1 MFRAAALE
9 SIYPLVRSQET
20 FFGDAR
26 NHCTREQLQCKPVLQ
41 LQRRLAFPSPLNWG
55 LPRMYCVYRFATRRQ
70 HYFGKALR
78 WFEPQIW
85 TPKTLVWPLVMS
97 SHSVLLKSN
106 SEPTCHIKWNPV
118 QVSVCVMYICM
129 CVCVCICVCMRGG
142 LCVCVCICGC
152 VKKNVRFFKKYVFS
166 RLIPSCILS
175 YVTLDTRDNL
185 YASVRWHILETIGIF
200 IISMLGYSRDSGR
213 QHWCGKSEEVITAA
227 DYPVA
232 NQPTNQ
238 RREKGGPS
246 ERRRYVPKKITS
258 LGTCPLVAWI
268 CRLTHQQHPTCAR
281 GFRHNFIKYA
291 VLFFTSVLRNLG
303 KHERLF

>member
-1 MFRAAALE
+1 MFRAL
-9 SIYPLVRSQET
+9 
-20 FFGDAR
+20 
-26 NHCTREQLQCKPVLQ
+26 
-41 LQRRLAFPSPLNWG
+41 PLNRSIPWYDLKRRSLETHAIIAQESSYNVSPYYSSKEDWLSLARSTEG
-55 LPRMYCVYRFATRRQ
+55 CPGCTVSIASPHVASTILVKLYC
-70 HYFGKALR
+70 
-78 WFEPQIW
+78 WFEPQIR
-85 TPKTLVWPLVMS
+85 TPKTLVWPSVMS

-246 ERRRYVPKKITS
+246 ERRRYVPKKISS

-268 CRLTHQQHPTCAR
+268 SRLTHQQHPTGAR

-291 VLFFTSVLRNLG
+291 MLFFTSVLRNLG

>member
-55 LPRMYCVYRFATRRQ
+55 LPKMYCVYRFATRRQ

-129 CVCVCICVCMRGG
+129 CVCVYICVYAWRFVR
-142 LCVCVCICGC
+142 VCVYMWVCQKKCSILQKICI
-152 VKKNVRFFKKYVFS
+152 FKTHPLLYTFVCYSGHSGQLICFRTLTYSGDYWHIHNFYVGVFS
-166 RLIPSCILS
+166 RLGAA
-175 YVTLDTRDNL
+175 TL
-185 YASVRWHILETIGIF
+185 VRQVWGSHNC
-200 IISMLGYSRDSGR
+200 SGLP
-213 QHWCGKSEEVITAA
+213 CG
-227 DYPVA
+227 
-232 NQPTNQ
+232 QPTD
-238 RREKGGPS
+238 E
-246 ERRRYVPKKITS
+246 PKKRKGRTFWKEAIRTKE
-258 LGTCPLVAWI
+258 
-268 CRLTHQQHPTCAR
+268 
-281 GFRHNFIKYA
+281 N
-291 VLFFTSVLRNLG
+291 
-303 KHERLF
+303 